1 MDPFLAVIVSGVAM
15 FAAHILFILLFRT
28 KPTPAVKVAK
38 VGDPAAPVDAGGAE
52 APEPDS
58 VCLLYTSPSPRD

>member
-28 KPTPAVKVAK
+28 KPTPTVKVAK
-38 VGDPAAPVDAGGAE
+38 VGDPVAPVDAGGAE
-52 APEPDS
+52 AQS
-58 VCLLYTSPSPRD
+58 VGRHRFVLRFPIN